1 MLSLY
6 HYDDF
11 NNNNNNRNFFINT
24 SLKASSGGNYGDN
37 NGKKP
42 KKGNTVNNDDD
53 EWLEENDSIYIR
65 SNNDNLPSINNNVYI
80 TLEQTLGEL
89 ITVSAIDTLSY
100 YMIEFHDDD
109 TQRWMMSFK
118 NYKLKGFN
126 KNDLLWQTYLEEMI
140 KLDTQYFKVYLDPP
154 RVASRLKNNQL
165 KDKNLKV
172 MYIDEIQPR
181 KIAHR
186 LITVREDVA
195 NEVIMDLGSI
205 HLENKE
211 AVKFANNWITH
222 GKEYAE
228 NHRGLTRGASDGGS
242 TPLRGKTFKDISLL
256 ITNLSLDILRADLM
270 KRKEKGSI
278 DFIDALLEKIYR
290 YSDGL
295 DQINTMLV
303 ESSAPQSFLEEL
315 CYMGLTQGVGGGTIG
330 AAERSPSTTVNT
342 MGTARTGTASTGA
355 VTGVTNFLKLSQ
367 QLLLTRE
374 ALTVAS
380 MKILNEQNKE
390 LRYYFKLIKDYGG
403 FKPFDLTGGRKVV
416 RIVDMDEEEKKEKE
430 KLFDTMM
437 MTTSNEAKA
446 VETDVDGNGGGGDV
460 KIDRSSSSSVDKDN
474 EINISTTTIV
484 EDKEGTESSS
494 SVDKDEEYS
503 LFSQEPSTGP
513 MMM

>member
-11 NNNNNNRNFFINT
+11 NNNNNNNNNRKFFINT
-24 SLKASSGGNYGDN
+24 SLKASSGGNNYGDN

-53 EWLEENDSIYIR
+53 EWLEENNSIYIR

-195 NEVIMDLGSI
+195 NEVIMDLG
-205 HLENKE
+205 
-211 AVKFANNWITH
+211 
-222 GKEYAE
+222 
-228 NHRGLTRGASDGGS
+228 
-242 TPLRGKTFKDISLL
+242 
-256 ITNLSLDILRADLM
+256 
-270 KRKEKGSI
+270 
-278 DFIDALLEKIYR
+278 
-290 YSDGL
+290 
-295 DQINTMLV
+295 
-303 ESSAPQSFLEEL
+303 
-315 CYMGLTQGVGGGTIG
+315 
-330 AAERSPSTTVNT
+330 
-342 MGTARTGTASTGA
+342 
-355 VTGVTNFLKLSQ
+355 
-367 QLLLTRE
+367 
-374 ALTVAS
+374 
-380 MKILNEQNKE
+380 
-390 LRYYFKLIKDYGG
+390 
-403 FKPFDLTGGRKVV
+403 
-416 RIVDMDEEEKKEKE
+416 
-430 KLFDTMM
+430 
-437 MTTSNEAKA
+437 
-446 VETDVDGNGGGGDV
+446 
-460 KIDRSSSSSVDKDN
+460 
-474 EINISTTTIV
+474 
-484 EDKEGTESSS
+484 
-494 SVDKDEEYS
+494 
-503 LFSQEPSTGP
+503 
-513 MMM
+513 